1 MSVNS
6 KPHTVS
12 RLGRNLP
19 SRPQRAPS
27 PSGHGDAPLG
37 AFQRNAAAVQRML
50 RDGFKHYFANPF
62 DFWGDLIGAACV
74 FVLPV
79 APLLWSLLQ

>member
-1 MSVNS
+1 MNVNT

-12 RLGRNLP
+12 RFGRDLR
-19 SRPQRAPS
+19 SRPKRAPS

-37 AFQRNAAAVQRML
+37 AFQSNAAIVQRRL
-50 RDGFKHYFANPF
+50 RDGFKHYFPTPF

-74 FVLPV
+74 FVLP
-79 APLLWSLLQ
+79 AALLFWSLLQ

>member
-1 MSVNS
+1 MRTSEVLSPIACGDNVLVAKS
-6 KPHTVS
+6 
-12 RLGRNLP
+12 GNY
-19 SRPQRAPS
+19 

-37 AFQRNAAAVQRML
+37 AFQRNVAAVQRRL
-50 RDGFKHYFANPF
+50 RDGFRHYFPNPF

-74 FVLPV
+74 FVLPA